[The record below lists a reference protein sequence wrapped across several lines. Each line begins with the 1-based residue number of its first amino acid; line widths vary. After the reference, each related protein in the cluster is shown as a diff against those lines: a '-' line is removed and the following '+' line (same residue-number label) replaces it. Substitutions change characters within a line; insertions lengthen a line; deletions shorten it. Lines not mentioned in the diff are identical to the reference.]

1 MLSEMRQIAWRPNP
15 GPQTRFLASTAFEAL
30 YGGAAGGG
38 KSDALL
44 MGALRYVDRPTYR
57 ALLLRRTFPEL
68 LRSLIPKSF
77 TRYLP
82 TGAKPVM
89 SSQPH
94 WRFPSGAVIEFSHL
108 QHESDVHKY
117 QSAEYQFI
125 GFDELTSF
133 TEKQYEYMLSR
144 LRTTADIPCRVRAG
158 TNPGGEGA
166 DWVFKRWGPW
176 LDPECPVRAEPG
188 QKLYYV
194 NTDEGP
200 EWISTPVSDALS
212 RVFFPA
218 RVSDNPHLNDG
229 YEQVLRGMDRVTRA
243 QLLDGNWL
251 AKPAAGE
258 YFRRGWFKFVQA
270 APAIVRKRVRAWDLA
285 STENGGDWTVGV
297 LLSRVD
303 KTWCIEDVVRIRK
316 RPSGV
321 EAEVMATAKIDPPGT
336 EIRIPQDPGQ
346 AGKAQA
352 EAYIRQLA
360 GKAVYA
366 KPVTGDKITRAKPA
380 SAQVEAGNISIVE
393 APWNRPFL
401 ESLEAFPSPDA
412 HDDDVD
418 AFADAFNA
426 TIQPATAQ
434 LFDLGPMPGRRM

>member
-1 MLSEMRQIAWRPNP
+1 
-15 GPQTRFLASTAFEAL
+15 
-30 YGGAAGGG
+30 
-38 KSDALL
+38 
-44 MGALRYVDRPTYR
+44 MGALRYVDQPSYR

-77 TRYLP
+77 VRYA
-82 TGAKPVM
+82 GVGGRPVM

-94 WRFPSGAVIEFSHL
+94 WQFPSGAVIEFSHL
-108 QHESDVHKY
+108 QHEHDVHKY
-117 QSAEYQFI
+117 QSAEYQYI

-144 LRTTADIPCRVRAG
+144 LRTTAGIPCRVRAG
-158 TNPGGEGA
+158 TNPGGEGHE
-166 DWVFKRWGPW
+166 WVMRRWAPW
-176 LDPECPVRAEPG
+176 LDPESKVKAQPG
-188 QKLYYV
+188 QKLHYV
-194 NTDEGP
+194 NTDDGP
-200 EWISTPVSDALS
+200 AWAESGLVGALS

-218 RVSDNPHLNDG
+218 KVSDNPHLNDG

-258 YFRRGWFKFVQA
+258 YFRRGWFKYVTA
-270 APAIVRKRVRAWDLA
+270 APARARKRVRAWDLA
-285 STENGGDWTVGV
+285 STDNGGDWTVGV
-297 LLSRVD
+297 LLSCTDRM
-303 KTWCIEDVVRIRK
+303 WCVEDVVRTRQ

-321 EAEVMATAKIDPPGT
+321 EATVLATAKLDPPGT
-336 EIRIPQDPGQ
+336 EVRIPQDPGQ

-352 EAYIRQLA
+352 EAYTRLLA
-360 GKAVYA
+360 GYSVHA
-366 KPVTGDKITRAKPA
+366 KPVTGDKVTRAKPA
-380 SAQVEAGNISIVE
+380 SAQVEAGNVSMVE

-401 ESLEAFPSPDA
+401 EILEAFPTDGV

-426 TIQPATAQ
+426 TLQPATAQ
-434 LFDLGPMPGRRM
+434 MFDLGPMPGRRM